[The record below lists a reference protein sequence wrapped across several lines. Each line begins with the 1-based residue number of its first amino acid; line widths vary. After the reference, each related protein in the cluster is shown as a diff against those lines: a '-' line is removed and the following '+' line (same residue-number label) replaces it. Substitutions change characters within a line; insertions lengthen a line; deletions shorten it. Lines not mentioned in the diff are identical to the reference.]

1 MANIIEHLGVVEN
14 INGTHLSVKI
24 IQSSLCTGCS
34 AKGHC
39 SSADRKEKIVDVTD
53 PHASQYQVGDRVMVL
68 GTMSMGMS
76 AVLLAFVYPFIL
88 LVASL
93 FIFMAIWSDDLLSAS
108 LSLGLLIPYYF
119 ILWLNRTRLK
129 QKFLFTIKPIK

>member
-14 INGTHLSVKI
+14 IQGTHLSVKI
-24 IQSSLCTGCS
+24 IQSSLCSGCS

-39 SSADRKEKIVDVTD
+39 SSADRKEKIVDVID
-53 PHASQYQVGDRVMVL
+53 PHASLYNIGDRVMVL
-68 GTMSMGMS
+68 GTMSMGMN

-88 LVASL
+88 LIVSL
-93 FIFMAIWSDDLLSAS
+93 FTFMAIWNDDLLAAS